1 MNEQKLKI
9 ISNEEIAKDTFKMV
23 LACDTGA
30 IARAGQFINISIEDK
45 FLRRPISICDWDD
58 STITIIYKVVGEG
71 TN

>member
-45 FLRRPISICDWDD
+45 FLRRPISICD
-58 STITIIYKVVGEG
+58 
-71 TN
+71 